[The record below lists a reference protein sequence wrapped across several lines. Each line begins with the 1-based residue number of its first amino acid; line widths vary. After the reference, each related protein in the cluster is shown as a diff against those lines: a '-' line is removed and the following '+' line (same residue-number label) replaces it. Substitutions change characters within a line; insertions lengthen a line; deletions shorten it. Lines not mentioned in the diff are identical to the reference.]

1 MRDGRGEGLTGNIP
15 RLIAALALAVL
26 GGAVFAWLRL
36 PLPWMLGAMTAS
48 AAATFAGLRFEM
60 PHALRVPML
69 GVLGVLLGS
78 GFTTD
83 VAAGMLRWAGSISAL
98 PVYIVLSLLA
108 GVTFMRRVMHMDRVT
123 AFFGAAPGGL
133 SEMVLLG
140 ERAGGDMRTIS
151 LLHGT
156 RVFMIVFC
164 VPFIVRLIEQ
174 PGTAVLPP
182 AGPTATLPE
191 LAVLAAAL
199 ALGLWLGPLLRLP
212 ASFMLGPL
220 LVSAAAHMADLVD
233 SAPPRLAIVAAQ
245 IVIGTGLG
253 SRFSGVPL
261 RLIAQTVLTGG
272 GLSVMLLGVTLAIS
286 EVLHAL
292 TGVNHAALML
302 AFSPGGIAE
311 MGLVAVALGIDPLFV
326 ATHHVIRIGLV
337 ILMAPPLFRLWDR
350 WHKRKT

>member
-1 MRDGRGEGLTGNIP
+1 MRRWAGEGLTGNIP

-48 AAATFAGLRFEM
+48 TAATFAGLRFEM

-174 PGTAVLPP
+174 PGTAVLPRP
-182 AGPTATLPE
+182 ARRQRCRNSPCWPPP
-191 LAVLAAAL
+191 
-199 ALGLWLGPLLRLP
+199 WR
-212 ASFMLGPL
+212 
-220 LVSAAAHMADLVD
+220 SAFGSGRCCGCRRRSCWARCW
-233 SAPPRLAIVAAQ
+233 SAPLPTWRISWTPARRASPSSPRR
-245 IVIGTGLG
+245 
-253 SRFSGVPL
+253 S
-261 RLIAQTVLTGG
+261 
-272 GLSVMLLGVTLAIS
+272 
-286 EVLHAL
+286 
-292 TGVNHAALML
+292 
-302 AFSPGGIAE
+302 
-311 MGLVAVALGIDPLFV
+311 
-326 ATHHVIRIGLV
+326 
-337 ILMAPPLFRLWDR
+337 
-350 WHKRKT
+350 